1 MVYRIIFC
9 TNLFIIRIFEQT
21 RDICICY
28 TQGVIYI
35 NISFIVV
42 CCTKRFLRTRLRYLK
57 DHMYQL
63 LLMIIFLRDFE
74 VISIFL
80 NRALYLLSDTFVESE
95 KQIRRS
101 L

>member
-1 MVYRIIFC
+1 
-9 TNLFIIRIFEQT
+9 
-21 RDICICY
+21 
-28 TQGVIYI
+28 
-35 NISFIVV
+35 
-42 CCTKRFLRTRLRYLK
+42 
-57 DHMYQL
+57 MYQL

>member
-1 MVYRIIFC
+1 
-9 TNLFIIRIFEQT
+9 
-21 RDICICY
+21 
-28 TQGVIYI
+28 
-35 NISFIVV
+35 
-42 CCTKRFLRTRLRYLK
+42 
-57 DHMYQL
+57 MYQL

-80 NRALYLLSDTFVESE
+80 NRTLYLLSDTFVESE